1 MQVMCKAAKAKPL
14 QADEAL
20 YSEGDEAAGL
30 FVVMRGELSVRR
42 GGEEVRVVEPVA
54 AVGER
59 SVLTGDPYDEEVF
72 STAEGLALLIS
83 QAVFL
88 ALLDR
93 EQELVN
99 RMSRGIIEE
108 MCAALSRANVDQ
120 SQLATKRAE
129 LSKVLEEAEHEL
141 NDARMI
147 HSMRG

>member
-1 MQVMCKAAKAKPL
+1 
-14 QADEAL
+14 
-20 YSEGDEAAGL
+20 
-30 FVVMRGELSVRR
+30 MRGELSVRR

-72 STAEGLALLIS
+72 STAEGLALLIP

-108 MCAALSRANVDQ
+108 MCEALSRANVDQ